1 MYQTLYLLEYGFPIQ
16 RSEKECIVQY
26 QSDRC
31 TRRVSS
37 LPFHFFAWL
46 YFDRYGQSWLI
57 DTGCTASIALTF
69 GKVVDT
75 AIPELLAINFNLHA
89 AEIDHVILT
98 HLHYDH
104 AGNIDPFKHAHFYV
118 QEVEWSYLNSA
129 SLGAY
134 NGDEFYVEPTRRNLN
149 QLAETKRLDL
159 LNGSAQLSDDVSV
172 ILLPGHSPGLQGVRI
187 NLPHGPAI
195 LASDAAHLLK
205 NLETGRPFPKSFDIR
220 MGVESINIL
229 RLLES
234 EGETIIPG
242 HGLPSKLP
250 LGAHLVQAT
259 SLFKT

>member
-1 MYQTLYLLEYGFPIQ
+1 MYQTLYLIEYGIPIR
-16 RSEKECIVQY
+16 RSENECVVKY
-26 QSDRC
+26 Q
-31 TRRVSS
+31 TRLCARKISS

-57 DTGCTASIALTF
+57 DTGCTASIARAF

-75 AIPELLAINFNLHA
+75 AIPELLAINFDLHA

-104 AGNIDPFKHAHFYV
+104 AGNINPFKRAHFYV
-118 QEVEWSYLNSA
+118 QEVEWSYLNSPT
-129 SLGAY
+129 LGAY
-134 NGDEFYVEPTRRNLN
+134 NGDEFYVESTRRNLN
-149 QLAETKRLDL
+149 QLADTKRLNL

-172 ILLPGHSPGLQGVRI
+172 ILLSGHSPGLQGVRI
-187 NLPHGPAI
+187 NLPHSTAV

-205 NLETGRPFPKSFDIR
+205 NLETRRPFPKSFDIR
-220 MGVESINIL
+220 KGVESINTL

-250 LGAHLVQAT
+250 HGAHHVQAT